1 MRPVQ
6 VKVCGLRRHA
16 DAALAVGFG
25 ASAVGLIFWSGSPR
39 VVAPDEAAVV
49 VAGLPPFVARV
60 GVFVNATP
68 DDVKSVVERVGLDV
82 VQLHGEERLDDYADV
97 GARLIKVVTLDTDD
111 DVRRA
116 VDLPAGVMPLVD
128 ATDRARRGG
137 TGRTADW
144 RRAAEVAAQR
154 PTILAGGLTPD
165 NIAEAVRTVRPFAV
179 DVSSGVEDAPGVK
192 NPDRLRHFFAAMAA
206 AIAEDM

>member
-6 VKVCGLRRHA
+6 VKVCGLTRHA
-16 DAALAVGFG
+16 DAEIAVGFG
-25 ASAVGLIFWSGSPR
+25 ASAVGLIFWAGSPR
-39 VVAPDEAAVV
+39 VVAPNEAAAVV
-49 VAGLPPFVARV
+49 TGLPPFVARV

-68 DDVKSVVERVGLDV
+68 DHVKAVVEQVGLDV
-82 VQLHGEERLDDYADV
+82 VQLHGEERVGDYADV
-97 GARLIKVVTLDTDD
+97 GAQLVKVVTLDTNDD
-111 DVRRA
+111 IQRA

-137 TGRTADW
+137 TGKTADW
-144 RRAAEVAAQR
+144 TRAAEVAAHR
-154 PTILAGGLTPD
+154 PTILAGGLTAD

-192 NPDRLRHFFAAMAA
+192 SPERLRQFFAALAA